1 MNKNNISKWLQQMSL
16 HSGGAITVV
25 QTLRNAIMAASV
37 LASASLVTLMGVLA
51 SVATHPLS
59 HLLAAIV
66 FVLLSCFCSIRT
78 IWLLAVLG
86 FQAQQP
92 EEELPATA
100 KQIGYAL
107 TCIKISA
114 ISLFLALSAAAVGV
128 AYFQGM

>member
-37 LASASLVTLMGVLA
+37 LASASLVALMGVLA

-92 EEELPATA
+92 EEELRGCKLFCVNVKVQFNSRA
-100 KQIGYAL
+100 AL
-107 TCIKISA
+107 YHPIQC
-114 ISLFLALSAAAVGV
+114 
-128 AYFQGM
+128 